1 MESFL
6 LFLMSVRGIM
16 FLATFSLLP
25 ELASEIK
32 EKIRREL
39 HRRRTLHWQELAQ
52 HWGHLQWQA
61 QVERARRP
69 FIRRGG

>member
-1 MESFL
+1 MS
-6 LFLMSVRGIM
+6 LFAPVMLTLMLMGFVE
-16 FLATFSLLP
+16 LLP
-25 ELASEIK
+25 ELVSEIRQ
-32 EKIRREL
+32 EFGNQL
-39 HRRRTLHWQELAQ
+39 HRHRTLHWQELAQ

>member
-1 MESFL
+1 
-6 LFLMSVRGIM
+6 M

-25 ELASEIK
+25 ELMSEI
-32 EKIRREL
+32 RQEL
-39 HRRRTLHWQELAQ
+39 HRRRTLQWQELAQ